1 MVIFKCCIQA
11 KLTLPRLII
20 CAWDIQNAQDHFL
33 TPSWTGDMSY
43 GSLIFSLRDS
53 KRTTGGLAA
62 YSAPSQLAP
71 IKPMRVGVTK
81 EAVWTILTR
90 WDPSCLLRASVM
102 PDNDGPIAQSHARC
116 TMNLV

>member
-11 KLTLPRLII
+11 KLTLPRLKT

-53 KRTTGGLAA
+53 KRTTGGLTA

-81 EAVWTILTR
+81 EAVWTILTS
-90 WDPSCLLRASVM
+90 WDPSCLPRASVM
-102 PDNDGPIAQSHARC
+102 SDYDGPIAQSHATR
-116 TMNLV
+116 